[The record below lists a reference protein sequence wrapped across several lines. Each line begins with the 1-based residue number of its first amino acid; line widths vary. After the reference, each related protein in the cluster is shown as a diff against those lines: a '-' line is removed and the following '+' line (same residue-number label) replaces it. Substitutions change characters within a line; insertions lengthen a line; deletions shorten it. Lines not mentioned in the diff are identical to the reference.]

1 MKKTIRSSN
10 LLQIKWSCNTIAE
23 LYKSRWEVEIFFR
36 DIKQLLHIKSFI
48 GTSENAVMI
57 QIWTALITILM
68 LKALKA
74 MAKYN
79 WHLSN
84 LVAFIRLNLF
94 VKIDLQHWLDK
105 PFEDNNSPPSINYQG
120 VLF

>member
-1 MKKTIRSSN
+1 
-10 LLQIKWSCNTIAE
+10 
-23 LYKSRWEVEIFFR
+23 
-36 DIKQLLHIKSFI
+36 
-48 GTSENAVMI
+48 MI

-74 MAKYN
+74 MAKFD

-94 VKIDLQHWLDK
+94 VKIDLQLWLDK
-105 PFEDNNSPPSINYQG
+105 PFEQPPDKIIYEQQG
-120 VLF
+120 VLFDF